1 MKIYIHKRN
10 SIVCHSL
17 LSNYSNPVN
26 AVDYAPDDEEEEWE
40 EEWDDEDEED
50 DDEEMPIII
59 EWEEGLDDEDEEE
72 EDEEMPIIE
81 FFAKR
86 VECEPRKNWQSVDLQ
101 GLAVDNTTSSPLD
114 NTLTLS
120 TRSHGSDE
128 RLLSPLKATSRTE
141 VAAILEGKSIPRW
154 LWTGADVRDLG
165 IGVPSLAGSREERTE
180 L

>member
-1 MKIYIHKRN
+1 MRM
-10 SIVCHSL
+10 
-17 LSNYSNPVN
+17 
-26 AVDYAPDDEEEEWE
+26 ERWE

-50 DDEEMPIII
+50 DE
-59 EWEEGLDDEDEEE
+59 
-72 EDEEMPIIE
+72 EEMPIIE

-128 RLLSPLKATSRTE
+128 RLLSPLKAISRTE

-165 IGVPSLAGSREERTE
+165 IGVPSLAGSREERTQ